1 MDGVYKRTGFN
12 EAPALYGDARRSLT
26 WYYPTERSTRTVN
39 MVAPSYRVSSKFNG
53 TEFGSITE
61 PYAEYRCAAYQ
72 EDGFPAGRWRLPTKA
87 EVNFIAQLSA
97 KGFIELLFNNGG
109 IYWSAHGAIKVQGG
123 QVQDD
128 KSTSAMLRCVY
139 DSWYWDKV
147 DGLEGDPR
155 QPTRNMF
162 VWGDRER

>member
-1 MDGVYKRTGFN
+1 MYKRTGFN
-12 EAPALYGDARRSLT
+12 EADALYGETPRTLT
-26 WYYPTERSTRTVN
+26 WYYPTEKSNRTAN
-39 MVAPSYRVSSKFNG
+39 MLAPSYRVSSKFNG
-53 TEFGSITE
+53 TEFGTITK

-97 KGFIELLFNNGG
+97 KGFIELLFNNNGV
-109 IYWSAHGAIKVQGG
+109 YWSANGAIKINGANV
-123 QVQDD
+123 VDD
-128 KSTSAMLRCVY
+128 SAKSAMLRCVY

-155 QPTRNMF
+155 QGVRNKF